1 MKDSKL
7 ILMVLLSAALVGT
20 WVYHLYDKAYYSSQ
34 RKEIFIKDSLAVA
47 QGVEDSLHRI
57 YSLTINS
64 LDAKLDSSINTEGLL
79 KGELNEKLKEIYRLR
94 SEIAAILKKTDA
106 KKEDLELARRKTAE
120 LQTLVLDLQSKN
132 SSIEEEK
139 QQISAVLDKVNLQV
153 KDLEGGMQQ
162 LTRENKMLSEKVS
175 LASTFMS
182 SEIKL
187 SPVAVKND
195 KEQETTNTNK
205 VSKFIISFTV
215 LNNISDY
222 NDAEVFV
229 IITQPDGYVLKTDAW
244 ESSSALQTK
253 NGEKKIYTRKI
264 KFEYAKGEI
273 KRLFFSLTPDEF
285 QKGTYSLQLYHNGS
299 LIGQTAKTLH

>member
-1 MKDSKL
+1 MT
-7 ILMVLLSAALVGT
+7 LLSVALIGT

-64 LDAKLDSSINTEGLL
+64 LDAKLDSSKSTEGLL

-94 SEIAAILKKTDA
+94 NEIAAILKKTDA
-106 KKEDLELARRKTAE
+106 KKEDLDLARRKTAE
-120 LQTLVLDLQSKN
+120 LQNLVLELQSRN
-132 SSIEEEK
+132 ISIEEEK
-139 QQISAVLDKVNLQV
+139 QQINAVLDKVNLQV

-162 LTRENKMLSEKVS
+162 LTQENKILSEKVN
-175 LASTFMS
+175 LASTFMA
-182 SEIKL
+182 SEVKL

-195 KEQETTNTNK
+195 KEQETTNINK
-205 VSKFIISFTV
+205 VRKFIISFAV

-222 NDAEVFV
+222 NDTEVYV

-244 ESSSALQTK
+244 ESSSALLTK

-264 KFEYAKGEI
+264 KFDYIRGEI
-273 KRLFFSLTPDEF
+273 KHLFFSISPDDF
-285 QKGTYSLQLYHNGS
+285 QNGTYTLQLYHNGS
-299 LIGQTAKTLH
+299 LIGQSSKTLN